1 MKSKFWVLLSFFLG
15 AGAGYFAGV
24 RRTKDKAEIEI
35 EQREAEVRELYRADR
50 RANRREEKKPEKKQP
65 EPEKKTGLDARTILL
80 SEKQEQAEKA
90 LVKYGAAFKEK
101 ALVKY
106 SAYFKEKPREV
117 EPEKKPAYVVDEFPM
132 DSDYEEQELVLYAD
146 GVLARKEDG
155 GVIPKDQIDGLVG
168 RENLRLLEDDTV
180 SEILVR
186 NDVHKFDYTI
196 TYSLL
201 DYSEGG
207 ESMYDL

>member
-1 MKSKFWVLLSFFLG
+1 MKSKFWVLLSFFVG

-65 EPEKKTGLDARTILL
+65 EPEKKTGLDARTTLL

-90 LVKYGAAFKEK
+90 LVKYGAA
-101 ALVKY
+101 
-106 SAYFKEKPREV
+106 FKEKPREV

-155 GVIPKDQIDGLVG
+155 GVIPKDQVDGLVG

-201 DYSEGG
+201 DYNEGG
-207 ESMYDL
+207 EDMYDL